1 MRIRFAPM
9 RSLLWA
15 GLSCVWLGAC
25 ASAPDQPAACPDVAS
40 SGTLNLMTIN
50 LLFSEVDDRDDR
62 LETIAGFAADNRID
76 VLLLQEVVSGTL
88 VDTKSSARDL
98 QDILA
103 DEHELSYD
111 LRTAFET
118 GIPGLL
124 LVGNATLSRCEILFR
139 RVRHLPKASEL
150 EIGDRDFRLPR
161 NVLMTRLELPDFG
174 ELSVYNTHL
183 CAGCAVAERDE
194 QLSAALDFIDE
205 VEDTLPGGDPLVFG
219 GDLNIDIFRDGAAE
233 RPLYDRIIG
242 RGLIDTAAALE
253 DLEQLCEDPD
263 APDEHCT
270 VNVTGLN
277 GTSGRRVD
285 YLFAEGFGEVQSNRV
300 VFNPRVDPEQ
310 PTVSDHA
317 AVVSGIALPL
327 MLTGQR

>member
-1 MRIRFAPM
+1 MRVRCVPVKAF
-9 RSLLWA
+9 LCA
-15 GLSCVWLGAC
+15 GFVSVWLGAC
-25 ASAPDQPAACPDVAS
+25 ASAPERPAACPDVVR

-50 LLFSEVDDRDDR
+50 LLFSEVDERDER
-62 LETIAGFAADNRID
+62 LATIAEFAADNRID
-76 VLLLQEVVSGTL
+76 VLLLQEVVSGRL
-88 VDTKSSARDL
+88 VDTESSARDL

-103 DEHELSYD
+103 DEHALNYD
-111 LRTAFET
+111 LRTAFEA

-150 EIGDRDFRLPR
+150 EIRGRAFGLLR
-161 NVLMTRLELPDFG
+161 NVLMIRLALPDFG

-183 CAGCAVAERDE
+183 CARCPVSERDE
-194 QLSAALDFIDE
+194 QSTAALDFIGE
-205 VEDTLPGGDPLVFG
+205 VEDTLPGSDPVVFG
-219 GDLNIDIFRDGAAE
+219 GDFNIDIFRDDGVE
-233 RPLYDRIIG
+233 RPLYDRIIE
-242 RGLIDTAAALE
+242 RGLIDTAAAIE

-270 VNVTGLN
+270 VDVSELN
-277 GTSGRRVD
+277 GTSSRRID
-285 YLFAEGFGEVQSNRV
+285 YLFAKGFGEVQSNRA
-300 VFNPRVDPEQ
+300 VFNPRVDPRQ

-317 AVVSGIALPL
+317 AVVTSIALPF

>member
-1 MRIRFAPM
+1 MQIRCAPI
-9 RSLLWA
+9 RAFLCA
-15 GLSCVWLGAC
+15 GLTSIWLGAC
-25 ASAPDQPAACPDVAS
+25 ASAPEQPAACPDVAT

-50 LLFSEVDDRDDR
+50 LLFSEVEERDER
-62 LETIAGFAADNRID
+62 LETIAGFVADNRID
-76 VLLLQEVVSGTL
+76 VVLLQEVVSGTL

-103 DEHELSYD
+103 DEHALSYD
-111 LRTAFET
+111 LRTAFEA

-150 EIGDRDFRLPR
+150 EIRGRAFGLLR
-161 NVLMTRLELPDFG
+161 NVLMIRLALPDFG

-183 CAGCAVAERDE
+183 CARCPVTERDE
-194 QLSAALDFIDE
+194 QLAAALDFIGE
-205 VEDTLPGGDPLVFG
+205 VEDTLPGSDPVVFG
-219 GDLNIDIFRDGAAE
+219 GDFNIDIFRDDGVE
-233 RPLYDRIIG
+233 RPLYDRIIESG
-242 RGLIDTAAALE
+242 VIDTAAALE

-270 VNVTGLN
+270 VNVSGLN
-277 GTSGRRVD
+277 GTNGRRID
-285 YLFAEGFGEVQSNRV
+285 YLFVKRLGEVQSNRA

-317 AVVSGIALPL
+317 AVVTSIALPL